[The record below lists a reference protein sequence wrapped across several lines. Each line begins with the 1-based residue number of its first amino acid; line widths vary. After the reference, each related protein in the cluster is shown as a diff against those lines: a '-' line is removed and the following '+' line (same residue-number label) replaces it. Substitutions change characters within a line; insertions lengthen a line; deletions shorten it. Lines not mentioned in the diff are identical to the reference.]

1 MRKVLFTL
9 FVITGLY
16 ASPSTEQTIEKGNDL
31 VHQMDALLSQYPHPL
46 ALREKISLLHTNWEQ
61 ATAEY
66 KISSG
71 PQRREAARLVS
82 ESYRQL
88 VVSSE
93 GISVSMRTIATDV
106 LADLNST
113 ISDQQKDGV
122 FPEKDKYVPALEI
135 ARRDIYR
142 AAEATRRGQHMYAAL
157 LYDESIAV
165 LKRTYS
171 TLAYPMPPVL
181 SEASGVVP

>member
-1 MRKVLFTL
+1 MRKVLLTL
-9 FVITGLY
+9 IVITGLY
-16 ASPSTEQTIEKGNDL
+16 ASPSAERTIEKGNEL
-31 VHQMDALLSQYPHPL
+31 IRQMDALLTQYPHPL

-61 ATAEY
+61 ATEEY
-66 KISSG
+66 KLSSV

-93 GISVSMRTIATDV
+93 GISVSMRTIATGV
-106 LADLNST
+106 LADLNAV

-122 FPEKDKYVPALEI
+122 YPEKDKYVPALEI
-135 ARRDIYR
+135 AHRDIYR
-142 AAEATRRGQHMYAAL
+142 AAEATSRGQHMYAAL
-157 LYDESIAV
+157 LYDESIGI

-171 TLAYPMPPVL
+171 ALSYPLPPVL
-181 SEASGVVP
+181 SEASEVVP